1 MPADKN
7 RDLGDAIAETV
18 EPLKP
23 TLRGLLHA
31 GTFPLALL
39 AGLLLIL
46 LAPDGST
53 RTAAV
58 IFTVASSLLFGVSAL
73 YHRFR
78 WGPRARAFLRRLD
91 HSNIFVMIA
100 GTYTPF
106 GILLLHGTDRVVLL
120 AAAWGGALL
129 GVLFRVFWIN
139 APRWFYTPIYL
150 ALGWV
155 AIFWL
160 PDFYRLGGAAVVTLL
175 AAGGL
180 LYSLGA
186 LVYALRRPNPSPRW
200 FGFHEVFHA
209 CTVAAFAFHYV
220 AVSLISFNAPDLTR

>member
-1 MPADKN
+1 MPTDHSD
-7 RDLGDAIAETV
+7 DLTEAIAETV

-23 TLRGLLHA
+23 SLRGWLHA

-39 AGLLLIL
+39 AGLALIL
-46 LAPDGST
+46 LTPNRSA
-53 RTAAV
+53 RTAV
-58 IFTVASSLLFGVSAL
+58 TIFTVASSSLFGVSAL
-73 YHRFR
+73 YHRLR
-78 WGPRARAFLRRLD
+78 WRPRIRALLRRLD
-91 HSNIFVMIA
+91 HSNIFLMIA
-100 GTYTPF
+100 ATYTPF
-106 GILLLHGTDRVVLL
+106 GILLLRGVDRAVLL
-120 AAAWGGALL
+120 TAAWSGAVL
-129 GVLFRVFWIN
+129 GVLFRVFWVD

-160 PDFYRLGGAAVVTLL
+160 PDFYRLGGTAVVTLL

-186 LVYALRRPNPSPRW
+186 LVYGLRRPNPSPRW

-209 CTVAAFAFHYV
+209 CTVAAFAFHYI
-220 AVSLISFNAPDLTR
+220 AISLISFNSPDLTH